1 LGRVGAGWGGFG
13 WFWAGPPPPLAER
26 VSSKGPRDAR
36 EEGKAEGDR
45 PVDRR
50 LGIRADRGAVRTDSP
65 GEWCSKKGGGGGGGQ
80 VGRGSSWRGGG
91 AWPVRTPH
99 APASRTPGPVRLL
112 SMSGFCSLLRGAPP
126 PTSAFACWGGRR
138 RWNSSG
144 VDEGRSA
151 SRRDCPALPT
161 NTRMFSQSDCVILF
175 GIFPGKPPL
184 IWPVTIR
191 KMPIHHHKTVAS
203 TRASTG
209 IHWHLVP
216 TCFLSLLVESLI

>member
-1 LGRVGAGWGGFG
+1 MREKKTRRKATGRLIDVWVFGLTVVPSARTHLVSGA
-13 WFWAGPPPPLAER
+13 A
-26 VSSKGPRDAR
+26 
-36 EEGKAEGDR
+36 
-45 PVDRR
+45 
-50 LGIRADRGAVRTDSP
+50 
-65 GEWCSKKGGGGGGGQ
+65 KKGVEVGGGQ

-91 AWPVRTPH
+91 AWPVRTPR

-126 PTSAFACWGGRR
+126 PTSASACRGGRR

-144 VDEGRSA
+144 VSTKVDRSA

-191 KMPIHHHKTVAS
+191 KMPIHHHN
-203 TRASTG
+203 
-209 IHWHLVP
+209 ILVSMKGGH
-216 TCFLSLLVESLI
+216 THGVEPVPNP

>member
-1 LGRVGAGWGGFG
+1 MGRVGAGWGGFG

-91 AWPVRTPH
+91 AWPVRTPR

-191 KMPIHHHKTVAS
+191 KMPIHHHKPPQS
-203 TRASTG
+203 DQGER
-209 IHWHLVP
+209 
-216 TCFLSLLVESLI
+216 LSLPSPFPR